1 MIRDT
6 MVLVFR
12 SFVFVIILG
21 SILLQPILRT
31 QMLVEKQEFVVIDF
45 GLDSDVGEN
54 ESQEE
59 NENKDDKIK
68 SLLSI
73 EEQNK
78 INSFKKDVIFGKQ
91 YLLKDF
97 ALEIFIPPPQK
108 RIPSFFK

>member
-12 SFVFVIILG
+12 LFVFVTILG
-21 SILLQPILRT
+21 SIVLHPILQT
-31 QMLVEKQEFVVIDF
+31 QALLEKQEFVVIDF
-45 GLDSDVGEN
+45 GLDSDVGDN

-59 NENKDDKIK
+59 DENKDNKIE

-73 EEQNK
+73 VDQNK
-78 INSFKKDVIFGKQ
+78 MDSTKKDFIFGKQ

-97 ALEIFIPPPQK
+97 TLEIFIPPPK
-108 RIPSFFK
+108 KERPIFV